1 MPCAPATSSRDLP
14 PDRRDLFAR
23 RLRTPLVV
31 DDVTRQR
38 TLLVDRHL
46 RGEHGLGSRLRYA
59 ALDHA
64 PDLRRGRDIHEHRL
78 GEKPLQPALKK
89 QRHILDHDLGAAVGG
104 LDRAHGHPPPDE
116 RMHDRVQTREGRR
129 IFEYAIPQLAAVDG
143 PVAYKLTAQPLSNG
157 VEAGRPRRV
166 DGVRRLVRVYDRRPQ
181 LPEHRG
187 DRGLPGARAAC
198 EPNELQFLT
207 GWLTKRNSTP
217 WSWGRARRVR
227 RRRSPWPRP
236 DYRLRCSS
244 AGSSRARRMSWE
256 ASSTTT
262 TWKRS

>member
-104 LDRAHGHPPPDE
+104 LDRALGHPPPDE
-116 RMHDRVQTREGRR
+116 RMHDRVQTRDGRR
-129 IFEYAIPQLAAVDG
+129 IFEYRL
-143 PVAYKLTAQPLSNG
+143 PLSNG
-157 VEAGRPRRV
+157 GEAGPTRRV
-166 DGVRRLVRVYDRRPQ
+166 DRVRRLVRVYDRRPQ

-207 GWLTKRNSTP
+207 GWLAKRNSTP
-217 WSWGRARRVR
+217 WSGGRARRVR
-227 RRRSPWPRP
+227 RRRSLWPRP
-236 DYRLRCSS
+236 DYRVRCSS